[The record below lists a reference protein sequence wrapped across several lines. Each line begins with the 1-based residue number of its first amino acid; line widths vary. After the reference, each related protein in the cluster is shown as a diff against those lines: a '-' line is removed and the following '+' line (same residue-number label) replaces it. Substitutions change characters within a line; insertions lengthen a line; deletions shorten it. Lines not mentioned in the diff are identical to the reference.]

1 MDKRQQSLIGV
12 NAWMVEKELDL
23 FDPTRDPAFTKD
35 SVSYA
40 KVIEL

>member
-1 MDKRQQSLIGV
+1 MDKRQQSLLLEKVIGV

-35 SVSYA
+35 S
-40 KVIEL
+40 